1 MLESGFRIPGAC
13 GLWLVA
19 CGLLA
24 CWLVGLW
31 PVVRA
36 CGLEVFLQ
44 PSCSLLGIF

>member
-13 GLWLVA
+13 GLWLV
-19 CGLLA
+19 A